1 MDLVSILPL
10 VLLAVVFYLLI
21 MRPARNRQKQQQQL
35 IASVGPGTRIM
46 TTAGFYGTISSREGD
61 DVTVVL
67 APGVEVRM
75 TAAAVAKV
83 IQDVDQPTPGE
94 PTSGGLGGPSAG
106 E

>member
-46 TTAGFYGTISSREGD
+46 TTAGFYGTISSRDGD
-61 DVTVVL
+61 DLTVVL
-67 APGVEVRM
+67 APGVEIRM
-75 TAAAVAKV
+75 IASAVARV
-83 IQDVDQPTPGE
+83 IQDEELPASGTTPSD
-94 PTSGGLGGPSAG
+94 PPGGPSAG